1 VAELFTGK
9 VDVQTAGSKITIT
22 LNGDTGDVSAGGNGQ
37 NGDLSV
43 RDTAGTER
51 LKFEGSTAKLSAR
64 SAAQVLTITLDGST
78 GDVVLRGVNVPGQG
92 SPRIRLLA
100 SDGNIWL
107 GGNGKDGDLVLFPAE
122 ADNSTLSQGTIH
134 LDGSTGDIVHRT
146 GPGGAPRMR
155 LIGSDGIIWL
165 GGNGF
170 GGDLVLFKADGD
182 NTTLKNATIHLDGA
196 QGNIWLGGKGTDGD
210 LVLFPSS
217 ATDINNLDQASIHL
231 DGQAG
236 DITLR
241 NADCAEDFDVAPGE
255 TLEPGAVVMVDDDGK
270 VRPTKV
276 AYDRRV
282 VGVVSGA
289 GDMRPGIVLDR
300 RPSVSLR
307 QTVALMG
314 KVYCRVD
321 AEVAPVRAGDLL
333 VPAAAPGYAM
343 RAERCPEAF
352 GAVIGKALGS
362 LARGRSMVP
371 MLVSL
376 Q

>member
-1 VAELFTGK
+1 MAELFNGK

-22 LNGDTGDVSAGGNGQ
+22 LNADTGDVSAGGNGQ

-51 LKFEGSTAKLSAR
+51 LKLEGSTGKLSAR

-78 GDVVLRGVNVPGQG
+78 GDLVLRGVNVPGQG
-92 SPRIRLLA
+92 APRIRLLA

-107 GGNGKDGDLVLFPAE
+107 GGNGQDGDLVLFRADG
-122 ADNSTLSQGTIH
+122 DNSTLSQGTIH
-134 LDGSTGDIVHRT
+134 LDGATGDIVHRT

-155 LIGSDGIIWL
+155 LIGSDGNIWL
-165 GGNGF
+165 GGNG
-170 GGDLVLFKADGD
+170 GDGDLVLFKADGD

-236 DITLR
+236 DIILR
-241 NADCAEDFDVAPGE
+241 NADCAEDFDMAPGE
-255 TLEPGAVVMVDDDGK
+255 TLEPGTVVMVDDDGRL
-270 VRPTKV
+270 RPTEV

-282 VGVVSGA
+282 VGVVSGG
-289 GDMRPGIVLDR
+289 GDTRPGIVLDR
-300 RPSVSLR
+300 KPSGTPR

-321 AEVAPVRAGDLL
+321 AAAGPVRAGDLL

-352 GAVIGKALGS
+352 GAVIGKALCS
-362 LARGRSMVP
+362 LAGGRSMIP